1 MAKHSFSTILYR
13 PSLLTSTFSPG
24 GNCLSL
30 APLLYSRC
38 TLLGPE
44 QILTWQL
51 THCVEFWSQ
60 DHDILNSVLTGTT
73 YLLPV
78 FLQVEQVVVSCQ
90 TAAWREK
97 ILWPSCTANNRESS
111 YLSHL
116 RLWLNSQIMIFYV
129 LFKLDAWPIKL
140 GHYPVHCFIA
150 THSEQS
156 EKNYFLMVF
165 GTTGGFIVWGMCES
179 GFVSSPRAAVQYLNI
194 SCCCSS
200 ELWLFWK
207 SGNF

>member
-97 ILWPSCTANNRESS
+97 IPWRSGEPPVLPTTEDQAI
-111 YLSHL
+111 YL
-116 RLWLNSQIMIFYV
+116 NY
-129 LFKLDAWPIKL
+129 
-140 GHYPVHCFIA
+140 VHCRIQQKRAFCNGA
-150 THSEQS
+150 VKWFTFSES
-156 EKNYFLMVF
+156 CWVE
-165 GTTGGFIVWGMCES
+165 
-179 GFVSSPRAAVQYLNI
+179 AVDQAGRSQNKYHDRI
-194 SCCCSS
+194 S
-200 ELWLFWK
+200 
-207 SGNF
+207 